1 MKKNKASRV
10 ELMNNNQIKLTTESR
25 SDSDRFI

>member
-1 MKKNKASRV
+1 MKKIKATRV

-25 SDSDRFI
+25 SESGRFN